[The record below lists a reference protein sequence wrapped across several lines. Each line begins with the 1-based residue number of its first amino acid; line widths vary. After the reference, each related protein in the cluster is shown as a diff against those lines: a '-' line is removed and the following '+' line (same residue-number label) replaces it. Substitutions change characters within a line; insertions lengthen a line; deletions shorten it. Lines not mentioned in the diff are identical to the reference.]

1 MPSFITFALA
11 FAASLDPAQD
21 PAARAQSQ
29 EETAVAT
36 VHLGD
41 GTSVALAEWKLTYDF
56 VTWKQ
61 KEPVSTAKP
70 QVRESATLILGRK
83 SYPVKGDVLSLTH
96 VEEDDTVRVTLMN
109 LAKTGDLKVES
120 PGREAIAPDV
130 EKALFY
136 QPRSLD
142 IAGRTL
148 SGIRRSFCV
157 ASFSP
162 LVECGVSKAS
172 RVVRIDFN

>member
-1 MPSFITFALA
+1 MPSSIIFVLAL
-11 FAASLDPAQD
+11 AASLGPAPD
-21 PAARAQSQ
+21 MAARAQ
-29 EETAVAT
+29 EDAPVAT

-41 GTSVALAEWKLTYDF
+41 GTSVALAEWTLTYDF

-70 QVRESATLILGRK
+70 QVRESATLVLGRK
-83 SYPVKGDVLSLTH
+83 VYPVKGDVLSLTH
-96 VEEDDTVRVTLMN
+96 VEGEDAVRVTAMKLG
-109 LAKTGDLKVES
+109 KTGDLKVES
-120 PGREAIAPDV
+120 PARETLAPEV
-130 EKALFY
+130 EKSLFY

-142 IAGRTL
+142 ITGRTL

-162 LVECGVSKAS
+162 LVECGAAKAT

>member
-1 MPSFITFALA
+1 MPSFITFVLAL
-11 FAASLDPAQD
+11 AASLGPAQD
-21 PAARAQSQ
+21 PATRAQ

-41 GTSVALAEWKLTYDF
+41 GTSVALAEWRLTYDF

-61 KEPVSTAKP
+61 KEPVSSAKP
-70 QVRESATLILGRK
+70 QVRENAALVLGRK
-83 SYPVKGDVLSLTH
+83 SYPVKGDVLALTH
-96 VEEDDTVRVTLMN
+96 LEGDGTVRVATMN
-109 LAKTGDLKVES
+109 LKKAGNLKVEG

-130 EKALFY
+130 EKSVFY

-142 IAGRTL
+142 ISGRTL
-148 SGIRRSFCV
+148 SGISRSFCI

-162 LVECGVSKAS
+162 LVECGVAKAS